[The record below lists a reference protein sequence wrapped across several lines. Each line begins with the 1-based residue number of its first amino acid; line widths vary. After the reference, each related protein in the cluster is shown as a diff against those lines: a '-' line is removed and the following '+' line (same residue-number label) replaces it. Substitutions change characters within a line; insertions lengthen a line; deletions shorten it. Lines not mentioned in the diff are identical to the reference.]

1 MPWLCVDP
9 RGAAVMAEAN
19 CTFVSTDF
27 YLGQYLSFPVPDFGP
42 ESTVQSHLAEFGG
55 VAGTLQRLISDP
67 DAYADEFEDSQDV
80 SNILG
85 LLSYRTWSRDVNES
99 CDVAGL

>member
-9 RGAAVMAEAN
+9 RGADVMAEADFA
-19 CTFVSTDF
+19 FVSTDF
-27 YLGQYLSFPVPDFGP
+27 YLGQYLSFPDFGP

-85 LLSYRTWSRDVNES
+85 LLSSRT
-99 CDVAGL
+99 